1 MSRLTIQDIANSVG
15 VPVEQVSKVILG
27 QAGVSDD
34 MRRRIIDVMGNAGLV
49 RMSRE
54 TAKGTIGIAIPGAI
68 IDDYIGTVVSG
79 ASELLRQQ
87 GYSLVLSIQNTAKAD
102 DLEQLV
108 GSANCAGMILVVPSN
123 YDLLLDLCQRYQ
135 RPYVLVDY
143 QDASDPGDALTV
155 EVNNRQSIVNVMDHL
170 FDLGHRRIGFI
181 TGNRVHASAQQ
192 RLQGYLDALEDAGIA
207 YDPALV
213 GEGNWMHPR
222 AYDVA
227 QNLLNL
233 DDPPTAIVASN
244 DLSAFGAMQ
253 AARGLGLEVGSDVS
267 ITGFDDIGM
276 ASTVTPTLTTVRQP
290 MLQMG
295 HAAAE
300 MLLKAST
307 GQPLDQRHVQLDTEL
322 IIRQS
327 TARPRN

>member
-1 MSRLTIQDIANSVG
+1 
-15 VPVEQVSKVILG
+15 
-27 QAGVSDD
+27 
-34 MRRRIIDVMGNAGLV
+34 
-49 RMSRE
+49 
-54 TAKGTIGIAIPGAI
+54 
-68 IDDYIGTVVSG
+68 
-79 ASELLRQQ
+79 
-87 GYSLVLSIQNTAKAD
+87 
-102 DLEQLV
+102 
-108 GSANCAGMILVVPSN
+108 MILVVPSN

-143 QDASDPGDALTV
+143 QDASDLGDALTV

-207 YDPALV
+207 YDEALV

-295 HAAAE
+295 HVAAE
-300 MLLKAST
+300 MLLKASE